1 MYGGWAG
8 STGLGPAMCIGTLTL
23 LTQPLRGPQGPGPD
37 QQVLARTLACPP
49 LPPCTQTHSTCI
61 CVSMWMGLSEYLWW
75 SVMEEAE
82 FVQRDL
88 EAVQ

>member
-23 LTQPLRGPQGPGPD
+23 PTQPLRGPQGPEPD

-61 CVSMWMGLSEYLWW
+61 CGWGSVNICH
-75 SVMEEAE
+75 VMEE
-82 FVQRDL
+82 VSHGGG
-88 EAVQ
+88 